1 MSSISRICAAW
12 RARRLP
18 DAVFDYLDGAADDE
32 VTLRDSERA
41 FKEVIFKPRF
51 AVATPSCDLGVTV
64 LGQKLD
70 VPFILAPIG
79 YSRLM
84 HPRGELAA
92 SAAAGKNGT
101 GYILSTMSGHRIED
115 VKAQSPGPTFYP
127 IVSGGRARRRGSRHR
142 PRQGGRATRL
152 CSSPSTRRWRAMRER
167 DVRNGMKAADGHKI
181 RFAKLQ
187 YLPNI
192 LAHPRW
198 LAGFHGRRHEPAL
211 PQYRG
216 AGFGPLQAMDVAAA
230 LESAQVSWTD
240 LKWIRQLWDG
250 PIVMKGVMTVDDAKR
265 SVDEGAQGI
274 VVSTH
279 AGRQLDGVAG
289 SLRVLPGIVEA
300 VGDKTEVLF
309 DGGIRRGADVVKAIG
324 LGAKAVLLGRGYAY
338 GMAAAGDA
346 GIERAIE
353 IFRADIIRTLK
364 LLGCP
369 SISQV
374 DTSYVTTRPGF
385 ESTSGVYAGSI
396 LNTQPAWGLSPL
408 GQPGWMPASQLIRV
422 PLWNSSPCGSQ
433 EPGTKS

>member
-1 MSSISRICAAW
+1 MSLASPSVVNIKDLRRLA
-12 RARRLP
+12 RRRLP

-32 VTLRDSERA
+32 VTLKDSERA
-41 FKEVIFKPRF
+41 FREVIFKPRF
-51 AVATPSCDLGVTV
+51 AVATPNCDLSVTV
-64 LGQKLD
+64 LGERLD
-70 VPFILAPIG
+70 LPFILAPIG

-92 SAAAGKNGT
+92 SRAAGRNGT
-101 GYILSTMSGHRIED
+101 AYILSTMSGHRIED
-115 VKAQSPGPTFYP
+115 VKAQSTGPTFYQLYLA
-127 IVSGGRARRRGSRHR
+127 GGRGAAEASIT
-142 PRQGGRATRL
+142 RAKAAGYKALFVTIDT
-152 CSSPSTRRWRAMRER
+152 PVAGNRER
-167 DVRNGMKAADGHKI
+167 DVRNGMKELMGRNWLKK
-181 RFAKLQ
+181 AK
-187 YLPNI
+187 YVPDI

-198 LAGFHGRRHEPAL
+198 LAGFMADGMTRPF
-211 PQYRG
+211 PNIVVPG
-216 AGFGPLQAMDVAAA
+216 SGPLQAVDVAAA

-240 LKWIRQLWDG
+240 LKWIRELWNG
-250 PIVMKGVMTVDDAKR
+250 PIVMKGVMTIEDAKR

-309 DGGIRRGADVVKAIG
+309 DGGIRRGADVVRAFG

-346 GIERAIE
+346 GVERAIE
-353 IFRADIIRTLK
+353 IFRADIVRTLK

-374 DTSYVTTRPGF
+374 DSSYVTVRPGF
-385 ESTSGVYAGSI
+385 
-396 LNTQPAWGLSPL
+396 
-408 GQPGWMPASQLIRV
+408 RV
-422 PLWNSSPCGSQ
+422 D
-433 EPGTKS
+433 

>member
-1 MSSISRICAAW
+1 MSLGSPSVVNINDLRRLA
-12 RARRLP
+12 RRRLP

-32 VTLRDSERA
+32 VTLQDSECA
-41 FKEVIFKPRF
+41 FREVLFKPRF
-51 AVATPSCDLGVTV
+51 AVATPACDLGVTV
-64 LGQKLD
+64 LGERLAL
-70 VPFILAPIG
+70 PFILAPIG

-92 SAAAGKNGT
+92 SGAAGRNGT
-101 GYILSTMSGHRIED
+101 AYILSTMSGHRIED
-115 VKAQSPGPTFYP
+115 VKAQSTGPTFYQLYLA
-127 IVSGGRARRRGSRHR
+127 GGRGAAEAAIARAKAAGYKALFVTIDT
-142 PRQGGRATRL
+142 PVAGN
-152 CSSPSTRRWRAMRER
+152 RER
-167 DVRNGMKAADGHKI
+167 DVRNGMKELMARNWFKK
-181 RFAKLQ
+181 AK

-198 LAGFHGRRHEPAL
+198 LAGFMADGMSRPF
-211 PQYRG
+211 PNIVVPG
-216 AGFGPLQAMDVAAA
+216 SGPLQAVDVAAA

-250 PIVMKGVMTVDDAKR
+250 PIVIKGVMTADDARR

-309 DGGIRRGADVVKAIG
+309 DGGIRRGADVVRAMS
-324 LGAKAVLLGRGYAY
+324 LGARAVLLGRGYAY

-353 IFRADIIRTLK
+353 IFRADIVRTLK

-374 DTSYVTTRPGF
+374 DSSYVALRPGF
-385 ESTSGVYAGSI
+385 
-396 LNTQPAWGLSPL
+396 
-408 GQPGWMPASQLIRV
+408 RV
-422 PLWNSSPCGSQ
+422 D
-433 EPGTKS
+433 

>member
-1 MSSISRICAAW
+1 
-12 RARRLP
+12 
-18 DAVFDYLDGAADDE
+18 
-32 VTLRDSERA
+32 
-41 FKEVIFKPRF
+41 
-51 AVATPSCDLGVTV
+51 V

-70 VPFILAPIG
+70 LPFILAPIG

-84 HPRGELAA
+84 HARGELAA
-92 SAAAGKNGT
+92 SKAAGRNGT
-101 GYILSTMSGHRIED
+101 AYILSTMSGHRIED
-115 VKAQSPGPTFYP
+115 VKAQSSGPTFYQLYLA
-127 IVSGGRARRRGSRHR
+127 GGRGAAEAAIT
-142 PRQGGRATRL
+142 RAKAAGYKALFVTIDT
-152 CSSPSTRRWRAMRER
+152 PVAGNRER
-167 DVRNGMKAADGHKI
+167 DVRNGMKELMGRNWFKK
-181 RFAKLQ
+181 AK
-187 YLPNI
+187 YVPNI

-198 LAGFHGRRHEPAL
+198 LAGYMADGMSRPFPNIVVPGS
-211 PQYRG
+211 
-216 AGFGPLQAMDVAAA
+216 GPLQAVDVAAA

-240 LKWIRQLWDG
+240 LKWIRELWNG
-250 PIVMKGVMTVDDAKR
+250 PIVIKGVMTAEDAKR

-300 VGDKTEVLF
+300 VGGKTEVLF
-309 DGGIRRGADVVKAIG
+309 DGGIRRGADVVRAMG

-374 DTSYVTTRPGF
+374 DSSYVALRPGF
-385 ESTSGVYAGSI
+385 
-396 LNTQPAWGLSPL
+396 
-408 GQPGWMPASQLIRV
+408 RV
-422 PLWNSSPCGSQ
+422 D
-433 EPGTKS
+433 